1 MSMAKLCRYLCI
13 VNVKLAK
20 LGWPATAAI
29 NGVMM
34 SATCSTNTNLH
45 VTHDVCGGS
54 LHRTCTN
61 QVATRLEI
69 YRNIRRQHI
78 VAQCVLKQSHSSR
91 FFLSFPKWV
100 RRAHHSINQ
109 VESGSSDH
117 DSHSQVNNLNVTPI
131 TLKNHFKTRREVA
144 FTCGREQLQQALGC
158 STALLQSLS
167 DQLRVHRRLCTQ
179 PMVCQIWKIPFLS
192 TESLETPRHCCP
204 CSLRP
209 QPLLSAAGQGPA

>member
-13 VNVKLAK
+13 VNVRLAK
-20 LGWPATAAI
+20 FGWPATAAI

-34 SATCSTNTNLH
+34 SATCSTNTSLH
-45 VTHDVCGGS
+45 VTQDVCDGS
-54 LHRTCTN
+54 LHLTCTN
-61 QVATRLEI
+61 QVATRLKTTAI
-69 YRNIRRQHI
+69 YGGNGM
-78 VAQCVLKQSHSSR
+78 AQCVLKQSHSSR

-117 DSHSQVNNLNVTPI
+117 DSHSQVHNLNMTPI
-131 TLKNHFKTRREVA
+131 MLKNHFKTRREVA
-144 FTCGREQLQQALGC
+144 FRCGPEQLQQALGC

-167 DQLRVHRRLCTQ
+167 DQLREHRRLCTQ
-179 PMVCQIWKIPFLS
+179 PMVCQIREIPFLS
-192 TESLETPRHCCP
+192 TESLETLKHCCP